1 MSDPTRRA
9 QKWDAKFN
17 TARVKETLDAM
28 REQMKQR
35 YEAAMAQMWVYEEKT
50 REILNLSGIHTSN
63 YVSYLNYSRQLYK
76 LSRQRHVSGESFAMA
91 AKVLK
96 DKWAARE
103 LRPEVLDTIRTQVFD
118 IKEPE

>member
-1 MSDPTRRA
+1 MADPTRRA

-35 YEAAMAQMWVYEEKT
+35 YEAAMSQMYVYEEKT
-50 REILNLSGIHTSN
+50 REVLNMSGVHTSN
-63 YVSYLNYSRQLYK
+63 YVSYLNYARQLYK

-103 LRPEVLDTIRTQVFD
+103 LKPAVLDKIRTQVFD